1 MVKRECTR
9 LLSPTYGAD
18 KLIAL
23 ASHQGMALWLIEK
36 CDVMQRRIG
45 LGALVG
51 FIVAGAWVILSFAIP
66 ISSQPVLWG
75 LVRLTCPIL
84 PISLTFHFGVKWN
97 WFVVLD
103 VAAYVLI
110 GFIFES
116 LQLFRHRL
124 QAPRLLA

>member
-1 MVKRECTR
+1 
-9 LLSPTYGAD
+9 
-18 KLIAL
+18 
-23 ASHQGMALWLIEK
+23 MALWLIEK
-36 CDVMQRRIG
+36 CDMMQRRIG

-103 VAAYVLI
+103 VAAYVLV

-116 LQLFRHRL
+116 LQLLRHRL